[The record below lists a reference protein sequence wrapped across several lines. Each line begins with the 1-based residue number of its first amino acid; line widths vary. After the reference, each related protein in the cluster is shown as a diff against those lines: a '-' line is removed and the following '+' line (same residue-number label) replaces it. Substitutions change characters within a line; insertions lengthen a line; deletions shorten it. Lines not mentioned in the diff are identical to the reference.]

1 VRRAAV
7 NSQIKVVNGRRR
19 RTDCRQRLGVEDM
32 LVTPFAQILQS
43 LRTVRDNYVNISRL
57 LTAVE
62 YEILCPL
69 SVLYTR
75 VPRTWWQFGLGL
87 TDEVTVRPA
96 GLVLRWVTVSG
107 YAVSVLANPPRPT
120 QLWSSLRG
128 WA

>member
-1 VRRAAV
+1 
-7 NSQIKVVNGRRR
+7 
-19 RTDCRQRLGVEDM
+19 M